1 MTTHHQHVIA
11 KAIAAAAITFGVG
24 VGLAA
29 QAAADEPVGAEANPY
44 TALRCAC
51 TETAPAGSAA
61 LMEEVQRGLQR
72 GHSAWVP
79 GLPPPTR

>member
-1 MTTHHQHVIA
+1 MTKHYRYTIA
-11 KAIAAAAITFGVG
+11 KTLTTAAITFGIG

-51 TETAPAGSAA
+51 TETAPAGTLA
-61 LMEEVQRGLQR
+61 LMEEIQRGLQR
-72 GHSAWVP
+72 GHSVWVP
-79 GLPPPTR
+79 GLPTPAH